1 MRASLSG
8 SRTSMMALLVSHGAD
23 VNAAWH
29 DFFPILYAPCEVID
43 PISLSW
49 LLQHGADPDCGTASR
64 WQRMGKAHPGTALDS
79 LLGTYVRSSDALN
92 ESIKLLQDAGGTS
105 RYDEPGVLAAVRGD
119 VQTVSDLIHE
129 DRSILQKKYPSLD
142 IGTTGGRMLTL
153 KGATLLHV
161 AAEFGHA
168 DVARLLIDA
177 GAGVNE
183 TALIDADGSEDKHRY
198 STLLRRVATAVL
210 QLCGCC

>member
-1 MRASLSG
+1 
-8 SRTSMMALLVSHGAD
+8 MMALLVSHGAD

-43 PISLSW
+43 PTSLSW

-92 ESIKLLQDAGGTS
+92 ESIKFLRDAGGTS
-105 RYDEPGVLAAVRGD
+105 RYDEPGALAAVRGD

-129 DRSILQKKYPSLD
+129 DRSILRK
-142 IGTTGGRMLTL
+142 GTRP
-153 KGATLLHV
+153 
-161 AAEFGHA
+161 
-168 DVARLLIDA
+168 LISGLPA
-177 GAGVNE
+177 GE
-183 TALIDADGSEDKHRY
+183 
-198 STLLRRVATAVL
+198 
-210 QLCGCC
+210 C